1 MTEDPTL
8 PIDLLL
14 NRPRQ
19 LQIEIGLASTGTKC
33 MAAGRWR
40 LVPLALL
47 ALAQTACAQR
57 VPEPHPPAL
66 AAGSATLQWNQPA
79 VRANCPDRTG
89 YLWVQPVEGPA
100 CIRYFASSDIDDAR
114 MAIVQFSGDRDGVM
128 NHAPTRIP
136 GNTEALRM
144 LDAQRSR
151 DRAGVPWIFVARP
164 GTYGSS
170 GDHRKRR
177 EMAEFHAL
185 DAALDAL
192 MQRHRIERIVIL
204 GHSGGA
210 TAGAALLTLGRMRIA
225 CAVLTSGAYGL
236 LERARRLGQ
245 SRDGRSDT
253 TGSTQFYDPL
263 DHVDGIARDPLR
275 RIVLIGNRDD
285 RNTPFDLQERFAD
298 AVAKA
303 GHRVEVQ
310 THAAEPPQN
319 HDLTDRIGLKTA
331 SLCAREAMLQ

>member
-1 MTEDPTL
+1 MTRENVTS
-8 PIDLLL
+8 
-14 NRPRQ
+14 NG
-19 LQIEIGLASTGTKC
+19 IEGV
-33 MAAGRWR
+33 MAGRWK
-40 LVPLALL
+40 LFPLALL
-47 ALAQTACAQR
+47 ALAQTACAHR
-57 VPEPHPPAL
+57 GGVPQPQPQLPAL
-66 AAGSATLQWNQPA
+66 APGGATLQWNQPA

-89 YLWVQPVEGPA
+89 YLWVQPAEGPA

-114 MAIVQFSGDRDGVM
+114 LAIVQFSGDRDGVM
-128 NHAPTRIP
+128 NQAPTRIP

-151 DRAGVPWIFVARP
+151 DRAGVPWIFMARP

-177 EMAEFHAL
+177 ELAEFHAL

-210 TAGAALLTLGRMRIA
+210 TAGAALLTLGRTRIA

-253 TGSTQFYDPL
+253 TGSMQFYDPL
-263 DHVDGIARDPLR
+263 DHIDGIARDPLR
-275 RIVLIGNRDD
+275 RIVLVGNRDD